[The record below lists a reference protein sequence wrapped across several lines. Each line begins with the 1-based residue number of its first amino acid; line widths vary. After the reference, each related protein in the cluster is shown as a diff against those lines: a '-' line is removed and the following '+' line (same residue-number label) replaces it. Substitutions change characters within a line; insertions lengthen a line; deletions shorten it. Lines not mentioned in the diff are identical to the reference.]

1 MEALQRQPVQRWVAQ
16 CDGCIRVHD
25 EAMIRVWMNLIL
37 LAVVLSGLSGAWGL
51 LSTGRHAWGQWVA
64 SACMALAGV
73 LGVGAGLA
81 ALAGNKTLVIQY
93 PGVLPGIA
101 MHLKL
106 DALAAFFLVLIFVVG
121 AGASIYGLGYW
132 PQARRRRTAQKL
144 QFVYGLMIA
153 AMAMVTLAA
162 DAVVFLTAWEVMA
175 VAGFFLISTEDER
188 ADTRQAGWVYLVATH
203 VGTLSLFGVFALMH
217 AATHSYMLAA
227 IPPADGAVVRLCIFL
242 LALLGFGIKA
252 GLMPLHFWLP
262 GAHGNA
268 PSHVSATLSGVL
280 LKMGI
285 YGLLRILMCLPQPPA
300 AWGVVVLSLGAMS
313 AVFGVAFALGQHDL
327 KRLLAYH
334 SIENIGII
342 LMGLGVALIGV
353 AEGHPMWVLFGMA
366 GCLLHVWNH
375 GLFKSLLFLGAGSV
389 ISATGSRKIDALGG
403 LARLMPWTAAL
414 FLLGAWAICGLPPL
428 NGFISELLVY
438 IGALVPATHAG
449 AGGWAAVSLA
459 AVALAVAGALALA
472 CFVKVYGA
480 VFLGMPRSKQALRTR
495 EVSLAMRVPM
505 VVLAVMCLVIGLFP
519 MVVLTPLE
527 HAVGVWAWPMGG
539 SKRLATAVPWRELS
553 IAGLALVTGA
563 GLIWLLM
570 RRSSSLRLRRAEPTW
585 GCGYV
590 QGTARMQYTASSLA
604 QMLVAMLRWVLLP
617 VQQGGAPAGIFAGRA
632 SFHSDVP
639 DLVTD
644 RLLFRFWRWLQLRLR
659 PMRRVHQGS
668 IQRYLLYILLVLFV
682 LLLTLVPVWTIV
694 RHMLAP

>member
-1 MEALQRQPVQRWVAQ
+1 MHNEV
-16 CDGCIRVHD
+16 
-25 EAMIRVWMNLIL
+25 MIRLWMNLIL

-51 LSTGRHAWGQWVA
+51 LSTGGRAWGQWVA
-64 SACMALAGV
+64 SACMAVAGV
-73 LGVGAGLA
+73 MGAGAGLV
-81 ALAGNKTLVIQY
+81 ALAENKTVVMQY
-93 PGVLPGIA
+93 PGVLPGMA

-106 DALAAFFLVLIFVVG
+106 DALAAFFLVLVFVVG
-121 AGASIYGLGYW
+121 AASSIYGLGYW
-132 PQARRRRTAQKL
+132 PQRRRRRTARKL
-144 QFVYGLMIA
+144 QLVYGLMIA

-217 AATHSYMLAA
+217 VATHSYELVA
-227 IPPADGAVVRLCIFL
+227 IPPADGAVVRLSIFL

-300 AWGVVVLSLGAMS
+300 AWGVVVLLLGASS
-313 AVFGVAFALGQHDL
+313 AVLGVAFALGQHDI

-342 LMGLGVALIGV
+342 LIGLGVALIGV
-353 AEGHPMWVLFGMA
+353 ADRHPMWVVLGMA

-389 ISATGSRKIDALGG
+389 ISATGSRKVDELGG
-403 LARLMPWTAAL
+403 LARRMPWTAGL

-438 IGALVPATHAG
+438 LGALEPATHAG
-449 AGGWAAVSLA
+449 VGAWAVISLA

-472 CFVKVYGA
+472 CFVKAYGA
-480 VFLGMPRSKQALRTR
+480 VFLGMPRSRKALQAS
-495 EVSLAMRVPM
+495 EVGRAMLGPM
-505 VVLAVMCLVIGLFP
+505 VVLGGMCLVIGLFP

-527 HAVGVWAWPMGG
+527 HAVGVWSRQMG
-539 SKRLATAVPWRELS
+539 SAERLATAVPWRMLS
-553 IAGLALVTGA
+553 IAALALVAGV
-563 GLIWLLM
+563 GLIWLVM
-570 RRSSSLRLRRAEPTW
+570 RRTGAMRTRRAEPTW
-585 GCGYV
+585 GCGYA

-604 QMLVAMLRWVLLP
+604 QMLVGMLRWVLLP
-617 VQQGGAPAGIFAGRA
+617 VQQGGATAGLFAESKR
-632 SFHSDVP
+632 FHSEVP

-644 RLLFRFWRWLQLRLR
+644 RMLFRFWRWMQLRLR
-659 PMRRVHQGS
+659 PMRRVQQGS
-668 IQRYLLYILLVLFV
+668 IQRYLLYILLVLFG
-682 LLLTLVPVWTIV
+682 LLLTLVPVWTMV
-694 RHMLAP
+694 RRMLAL